1 MLACHHTSFTGKTN
15 ALSFAAMTFTQEERF
30 SANEDQI
37 DNLTEAVEA
46 QQRTIAVLIDAI
58 NEMRQAA
65 SLTPLMLVTSEDE

>member
-1 MLACHHTSFTGKTN
+1 
-15 ALSFAAMTFTQEERF
+15 MTFTQEERF

-65 SLTPLMLVTSEDE
+65 GLTPLMLVTSEDK

>member
-1 MLACHHTSFTGKTN
+1 
-15 ALSFAAMTFTQEERF
+15 MTFTQEERF

-65 SLTPLMLVTSEDE
+65 GLTPLMLFTSEDK

>member
-1 MLACHHTSFTGKTN
+1 
-15 ALSFAAMTFTQEERF
+15 MTFTQEERF

-65 SLTPLMLVTSEDE
+65 GLTPLTLVTSEDE

>member
-1 MLACHHTSFTGKTN
+1 
-15 ALSFAAMTFTQEERF
+15 MTFTQEERF

-65 SLTPLMLVTSEDE
+65 GLAPLTLVTSEDE

>member
-1 MLACHHTSFTGKTN
+1 
-15 ALSFAAMTFTQEERF
+15 MTFTQEERF

-65 SLTPLMLVTSEDE
+65 GLTPLTLATSEDE

>member
-1 MLACHHTSFTGKTN
+1 
-15 ALSFAAMTFTQEERF
+15 MTFTQEERF

-65 SLTPLMLVTSEDE
+65 GLTPLMLVTSEDE

>member
-1 MLACHHTSFTGKTN
+1 MA
-15 ALSFAAMTFTQEERF
+15 FTQEERF